1 MQNLFFYVWLIS
13 FSTSSP
19 ASSMLSQMTEFTS
32 FSRLNNVLLCVH
44 VSHFF
49 INSYVSRPLSGFQ
62 TLAVMKNAAMNMGV
76 HISLQVRSGVAGS
89 YGSSIFNF
97 LRNPVLFS
105 TVAMEVY
112 FPTRVLEGYHFS
124 PSSPAFVIAFLFHSS
139 HPNRSEV
146 ISYCG
151 FDLHFSAE

>member
-76 HISLQVRSGVAGS
+76 HISLQGPDFIFFEYIPRNGIVGS
-89 YGSSIFNF
+89 YGNFIFNF
-97 LRNPVLFS
+97 LRHLNTVLCSRCTSLHSYQQF
-105 TVAMEVY
+105 TG
-112 FPTRVLEGYHFS
+112 FP
-124 PSSPAFVIAFLFHSS
+124 I
-139 HPNRSEV
+139 
-146 ISYCG
+146 
-151 FDLHFSAE
+151 LHIFANAYYLLSF